1 MTFGVF
7 GSKILFGDK
16 DMRVD
21 LTTKDIIDIFSSNE
35 RVGMG
40 SHGIVFKYD
49 DDTLFKFKY
58 KEFID
63 CFPVV
68 DGAFDF
74 SSIADIGEEIKTRK
88 YVQGIISKGE
98 EPRVDREI
106 KGLMSKQ
113 KWLRKNTLP
122 QGMVYVD
129 GYCVG
134 YLLKH
139 HKDMV
144 NLYDYLQD
152 HTLPAE
158 RVHQVVCQVGDSV
171 RELIGSAIYHD
182 DFTARN
188 IMYNVDTGAT
198 EIIDFEDCVRSYD
211 VINHRAGESFMRDV
225 NRFNRYLMSRV
236 DTPTM

>member
-1 MTFGVF
+1 MWRLG
-7 GSKILFGDK
+7 
-16 DMRVD
+16 MRVD
-21 LTTKDIIDIFSSNE
+21 LTSKDIIDIFSSNE

-49 DDTLFKFKY
+49 EDTLFKFKY

-68 DGAFDF
+68 DGAYNFD
-74 SSIADIGEEIKTRK
+74 SIGDIAEEVKTRK
-88 YVQGIISKGE
+88 YVQGIMYKGE
-98 EPRVDREI
+98 ESMADRDM
-106 KGLMSKQ
+106 KSLMAKQ
-113 KWLRKNTLP
+113 KWLRKNSLP

-134 YLLKH
+134 YILKH

-144 NLYDYLQD
+144 NLYDYLQN
-152 HTLPAE
+152 HTLEDTRA
-158 RVHQVVCQVGDSV
+158 HQIITQVGDSV

-188 IMYNVDTGAT
+188 IMYNPQTGTT
-198 EIIDFEDCVRSYD
+198 ELIDFEDCVRSYD
-211 VINHRAGESFMRDV
+211 TVNPRAGESFMREV
-225 NRFNRYLMSRV
+225 NRFNKYIMSRV

>member
-1 MTFGVF
+1 
-7 GSKILFGDK
+7 
-16 DMRVD
+16 MRVD
-21 LTTKDIIDIFSSNE
+21 LTSKDIMDIFSNNE

-40 SHGIVFKYD
+40 SNGIVFKYD
-49 DDTLFKFKY
+49 DDSLFKFKY

-74 SSIADIGEEIKTRK
+74 STIADITEEVKSRKSIQNILTR
-88 YVQGIISKGE
+88 GE
-98 EPRVDREI
+98 EPMADLEI
-106 KGLMSKQ
+106 KSLMSKQ
-113 KWLRKNTLP
+113 RWLRKSTMP

-134 YLLKH
+134 YILKH
-139 HKDMV
+139 HKNMV

-158 RVHQVVCQVGDSV
+158 RAEQIVHQVDDSV
-171 RELIGSAIYHD
+171 RELISSAIYHD

-188 IMYNVDTGAT
+188 IMYNPQSGAT
-198 EIIDFEDCVRSYD
+198 ELIDFEDCVRSYD
-211 VINHRAGESFMRDV
+211 VMNHMAGVSFMRDV
-225 NRFNRYLMSRV
+225 NRFNKYLMGRV